1 MLLSYFK
8 FSNCLV
14 AKFGAKI
21 YILKFETK
29 NAWYGY
35 FWTGI
40 LKKLLPYLKSAPSN
54 LSNYKILWKMI
65 MLTFGIK
72 NALFWYFWDW
82 VLNILLPYFKS
93 APSDFPNSKI
103 LRKKNVKI
111 WDQKWLIW
119 VFLGWNLKTN
129 ILIFEISFLE
139 FALQ

>member
-1 MLLSYFK
+1 MSYFK

-72 NALFWYFWDW
+72 NALFWYFWDR

-103 LRKKNVKI
+103 LRKK
-111 WDQKWLIW
+111 KWQ
-119 VFLGWNLKTN
+119 NLRPKMTYFS
-129 ILIFEISFLE
+129 IFRLE
-139 FALQ
+139 FENKYSHIWN